1 MIVMRY
7 IKKHKVDIAI
17 TIVAITIII
26 GAIDNFWE
34 QTTYCTTSFNPD
46 YRGYVGLV
54 LGVSGTGII
63 LLLLSRY
70 KYEDNTSEVKK

>member
-1 MIVMRY
+1 MKFGIRCY
-7 IKKHKVDIAI
+7 
-17 TIVAITIII
+17 
-26 GAIDNFWE
+26 
-34 QTTYCTTSFNPD
+34 YCKTCNKLYAVEEYNNSFNPD